1 MNFKRTRLLETTY
14 WALKDMYHLYK
25 NMSVATNT
33 AYNSCNFFLVSDNR
47 SLDLVQGLDS
57 PVANTIC
64 VIAAFSNRRYFII
77 IVFVVIYL
85 LA

>member
-14 WALKDMYHLYK
+14 WALKDMYHLY
-25 NMSVATNT
+25 
-33 AYNSCNFFLVSDNR
+33 R